1 MSDLFVVLNFY
12 LHFGFV
18 RQIVKCTA
26 QRLKKKKKKRPGYE
40 LCVALFMMKTF
51 ISIKQPG

>member
-18 RQIVKCTA
+18 WQIVKCTA
-26 QRLKKKKKKRPGYE
+26 QRLKKKKKKKRPGYE
-40 LCVALFMMKTF
+40 LRVALFMMKTF
-51 ISIKQPG
+51 ISIKQP

>member
-18 RQIVKCTA
+18 WQIVECTA
-26 QRLKKKKKKRPGYE
+26 QRFKKKRPVYE
-40 LCVALFMMKTF
+40 LRVALFMMKTF
-51 ISIKQPG
+51 ISIKQP